1 MCMCIR
7 NEDTRRIQII
17 KLQYITCN
25 NGTRRHMVIHMYKCI
40 KMYVHVVVV
49 VVALDGWKIGWLL
62 MDTFD
67 VINSAVTVV

>member
-1 MCMCIR
+1 
-7 NEDTRRIQII
+7 
-17 KLQYITCN
+17 
-25 NGTRRHMVIHMYKCI
+25 
-40 KMYVHVVVV
+40 MYVHVVVV